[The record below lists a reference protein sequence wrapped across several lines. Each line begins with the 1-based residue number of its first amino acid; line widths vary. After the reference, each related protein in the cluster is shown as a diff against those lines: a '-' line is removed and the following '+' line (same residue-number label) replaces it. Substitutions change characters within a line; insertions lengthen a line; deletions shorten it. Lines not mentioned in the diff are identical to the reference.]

1 MNIII
6 LLILIHFIN
15 AYKFKNSR
23 VNKNSNISKHI
34 DYNYEYDYEIPK
46 WVYKKVF
53 KYNKPYKLKESD
65 YFHGLREK
73 TTVNKIDT
81 NYKKK

>member
-1 MNIII
+1 MKFII
-6 LLILIHFIN
+6 LLLIANIIN
-15 AYKFKNSR
+15 AYNFKNTR
-23 VNKNSNISKHI
+23 VKTTIVKNT
-34 DYNYEYDYEIPK
+34 DYDYEIPD